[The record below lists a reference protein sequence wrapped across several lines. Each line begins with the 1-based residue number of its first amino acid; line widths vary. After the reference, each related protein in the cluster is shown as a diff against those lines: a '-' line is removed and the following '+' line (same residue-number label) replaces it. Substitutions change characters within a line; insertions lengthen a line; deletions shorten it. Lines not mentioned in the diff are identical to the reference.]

1 MVSYLFRRL
10 FSSIII
16 LLGILTIT
24 FFIIRL
30 APGDPT
36 ALFENPSIDSE
47 SRELIRHAY
56 GLDKP
61 VHIQYFRWLTSLLF
75 HGNFG
80 YSLVQNKPVSHIL
93 LKAIPNT
100 IILMATALIINFV
113 LGIFMGVIS
122 AARKFSRFDHT
133 ISIAGLTIYSLPLFW
148 LSLISIL
155 LFSYLIPIFPPSHMH
170 SIGAES
176 MGFLRRLFDLFT
188 HLFLPA
194 VCLGMTAAA
203 TTARFTRAGL
213 IEILNED
220 FIRTAK
226 AKGISEKTIITK
238 HSLRNA
244 LLPIITLFGLYLPFL
259 ISGSLIVEVIF
270 AWPGMGR
277 VAYNG
282 IMGRDYPVIIGATFV
297 SATMVILGNLM
308 ADILYAIADPRV
320 RLRK

>member
-1 MVSYLFRRL
+1 MASYLIRRVL
-10 FSSIII
+10 TSLII
-16 LLGILTIT
+16 LFGILTIT

-30 APGDPT
+30 APGEPIS
-36 ALFENPSIDSE
+36 LFENPSIDST

-56 GLDKP
+56 GLDQP
-61 VHIQYFRWLTSLLF
+61 IHIQYYRWLTSLLF
-75 HGNFG
+75 SGNFG
-80 YSLVQNKPVSHIL
+80 YSLVQNKPVSQIL
-93 LKAIPNT
+93 LHAIPNT
-100 IILMATALIINFV
+100 IILMSAAILINFI
-113 LGIFMGVIS
+113 LGIFIGVVS
-122 AARKFSRFDHT
+122 AARKFSKFDHAL
-133 ISIAGLTIYSLPLFW
+133 SIAGLTIYSLPLFW
-148 LSLISIL
+148 LSLITIL
-155 LFSYLIPIFPPSHMH
+155 LFAYLIPIFPPSHMY

-176 MGFLRRLFDLFT
+176 MGMLQKMLDLFK

-194 VCLGMTAAA
+194 LCLGVTAAA

-220 FIRTAK
+220 FIRTAR
-226 AKGISEKTIITK
+226 AKGISEKHIITK

-282 IMGRDYPVIIGATFV
+282 IMGRDYPLIIGATFV
-297 SATMVILGNLM
+297 SSAMVILGNLI

-320 RLRK
+320 RYSK

>member
-1 MVSYLFRRL
+1 MISYLLRRVL
-10 FSSIII
+10 TSLII
-16 LLGILTIT
+16 LFGILTIT

-30 APGDPT
+30 APGEPI

-61 VHIQYFRWLTSLLF
+61 VYIQYFRWLTSLLF
-75 HGNFG
+75 YGNFG
-80 YSLVQNKPVSHIL
+80 YSLVQNKPVSQIL
-93 LKAIPNT
+93 LRAIPNT
-100 IILMATALIINFV
+100 IILMSAALFINFV
-113 LGIFMGVIS
+113 LGIFIGVIS
-122 AARKFSRFDHT
+122 ASRKFSKFDHAL
-133 ISIAGLTIYSLPLFW
+133 SIAGLTIYSLPLFW
-148 LSLISIL
+148 FSLISIL
-155 LFSYLIPIFPPSHMH
+155 LFAYLIPIFPPSHMY

-176 MGFLRRLFDLFT
+176 MGLLHRTFDLFR

-194 VCLGMTAAA
+194 FCLGLTAAA

-220 FIRTAK
+220 FIRAAR
-226 AKGISEKTIITK
+226 AKGTSEKNIITK

-259 ISGSLIVEVIF
+259 IGGSLIVEVIF

-282 IMGRDYPVIIGATFV
+282 IMGRDYPLIIGATFV
-297 SATMVILGNLM
+297 SSAMVILGNLI
-308 ADILYAIADPRV
+308 ADILYAVADPRV
-320 RLRK
+320 RYSR